1 MAVHVHLPF
10 NIKLAHTE
18 LPSNETKWTQQYLLK
33 KKKGRQRA
41 AGVSDRMGFN
51 LERGLTESVDV

>member
-1 MAVHVHLPF
+1 MNPAVF
-10 NIKLAHTE
+10 I
-18 LPSNETKWTQQYLLK
+18 K

-51 LERGLTESVDV
+51 LERDLTESVDV